1 VPLRCTQKSAIRM
14 AITIGSTSPEKAG
27 AAIASP
33 STAPST
39 VTAGVII
46 ESP

>member
-1 VPLRCTQKSAIRM
+1 MPLRWTQNSAIRM
-14 AITIGSTSPEKAG
+14 ASTIGSTSPEKAG
-27 AAIASP
+27 AAIANP